1 MFVKIKKFFGSS
13 IFVKILAI
21 FLIAHIVFSFTM
33 VLTRGYIF
41 KNFHAK
47 RIYDTAYNYSKI
59 LIDEIGM
66 PPDTAKAS
74 RLANDFQID
83 IRIQNDTLRWASNNN
98 TPRFRNLD
106 LTKYEKAPDTY
117 VGFDDGLHVKSKI
130 GETSFLIS
138 VEKNRKDFLY
148 FDEIL
153 FFLNLFIFTIILFF
167 IYFIL
172 KRQLKP
178 ISVLKK
184 GVERI
189 GRGNFDTRIET
200 NSHDELGK
208 LVNSFNEMS
217 HSVNQMIIAREQL
230 MRDVSHELR
239 SPLTRV
245 KIALEFMEEG
255 KTRKSIQS
263 DIKEIETMITEILET
278 ERLKNPYGVLSK
290 EKIDLANLLKEI
302 QDEFSDRRPGINFEG
317 KGSFELMGDAI
328 RLKIVFRNL
337 FENSLKYSE
346 NQNKP
351 IEVKINQS
359 GEDIVYTQK
368 DYGIGIPKD
377 EIENIFE
384 PFYRVDKSRTK
395 KTGGYGLG
403 LHLSKNIIEAH
414 SGKIDIES
422 KIDEG
427 TIFIIR
433 LPKN

>member
-33 VLTRGYIF
+33 ALTRDYIF

-184 GVERI
+184 GVEKI

-290 EKIDLANLLKEI
+290 EKIDLTNLLKEI

-317 KGSFELMGDAI
+317 KGSFELMGDAT

-351 IEVKINQS
+351 VEVRLNHS
-359 GEDIVYTQK
+359 REEIVYTQK